1 VLEGDVKAKA
11 SGRKKKGVTM
21 KIQAAVVR
29 KKSGPFMMEQIDL
42 DEPREDEVLVRIVAS
57 GLCHTDL
64 VARDQ
69 YMPVPLPAVLGHEG
83 AGIVE
88 RVGSRVKTIAPGDHV
103 ISSYLSCG
111 TCSSCLRGQPA
122 YCLNF
127 FPCNISGFRLD
138 GTPTMS
144 KKGKVVHGSFFGQSS
159 FATYALTSERNLVKV
174 TKEAPL
180 EKLAPL
186 GCGVQTGAGGVM
198 NSLKVTAGSSIAIF
212 GMGSVGLSAILA
224 ARIVGSTTIIAVDV
238 NNTRLKM
245 AGQLG
250 ATHVVNSGTKDPVEE
265 IRSITGNGANY
276 SLECTGIPQVLSQ
289 GLDCLAM
296 TGVCGLIGVAPFGS
310 RVSLDCQNILNG
322 RTVRGIVEGDSIP
335 QVFIPQLI
343 DLYVQGRFPFD
354 KIVKL
359 YPFDQINKAAEDSE
373 KGKVIKAVV
382 CM

>member
-1 VLEGDVKAKA
+1 
-11 SGRKKKGVTM
+11 M
-21 KIQAAVVR
+21 KVQAAVVR
-29 KKSGPFMMEQIDL
+29 KKSGPFVLEEVDL

-88 RVGSRVKTIAPGDHV
+88 RVGGRVKTVAPGDHV
-103 ISSYLSCG
+103 VSSYLSCG
-111 TCSSCLRGQPA
+111 TCSSCLGGQPT

-127 FPCNISGFRLD
+127 FPCNISGARLD
-138 GTPTMS
+138 GTTTMN
-144 KKGKVVHGSFFGQSS
+144 KKGHVVHGSFFGQSS
-159 FATYALTSERNLVKV
+159 FATHALMTERNLVRVSKD
-174 TKEAPL
+174 APL

-198 NSLKVTAGSSIAIF
+198 NSLKVTAGSSIAVF
-212 GMGSVGLSAILA
+212 GMGSVGLSAVLA
-224 ARIVGSTTIIAVDV
+224 ARVVGSTTIIAVDV
-238 NNTRLKM
+238 NSGRLET
-245 AGQLG
+245 AAQLG
-250 ATHVVNSGTKDPVEE
+250 ATHVVNGSVVDPVEE
-265 IRSITGNGANY
+265 VRRITGGGANY

-289 GLDCLAM
+289 GLDCLTL

-322 RTVRGIVEGDSIP
+322 RTIRGIVEGDSIP

-343 DLYVQGRFPFD
+343 DLYMQGRFPFD

-359 YPFDQINKAAEDSE
+359 YPFDEINKAAADSE
-373 KGKVIKAVV
+373 KGEVIKAVV
-382 CM
+382 CPGKVPTSRKRGGGARKAGQ